1 MRAEDEDMSNAL
13 MNDMADALR
22 SAGLGSM
29 IESEEQKVA
38 TEPEP
43 NPVEEDEVSVETVT
57 SQVSAVDESS
67 IEEQVQALIQEGE
80 YKSRSSSLKRLS
92 LHSTKR

>member
-29 IESEEQKVA
+29 IEPEEQEVA
-38 TEPEP
+38 TEPESDSF
-43 NPVEEDEVSVETVT
+43 EEDEESIETVT
-57 SQVSAVDESS
+57 SQVSDNEESS
-67 IEEQVQALIQEGE
+67 IEEQVQALIQN
-80 YKSRSSSLKRLS
+80 
-92 LHSTKR
+92 

>member
-29 IESEEQKVA
+29 IEPEEQEVA

-57 SQVSAVDESS
+57 SQVSAIDESS
-67 IEEQVQALIQEGE
+67 I
-80 YKSRSSSLKRLS
+80 
-92 LHSTKR
+92 

>member
-29 IESEEQKVA
+29 IEPEEQEVA
-38 TEPEP
+38 TEPE
-43 NPVEEDEVSVETVT
+43 
-57 SQVSAVDESS
+57 
-67 IEEQVQALIQEGE
+67 
-80 YKSRSSSLKRLS
+80 
-92 LHSTKR
+92 